1 MQNIIETNKNLIET
15 HCKVCNKIYL
25 RDSFDRNPEYWI
37 CPECKKAKKKEKE
50 LLNLE
55 KIKQQRLEERNYE
68 SYICWTCGNPFIEDY
83 RKDIKKVKKEEPRFC
98 CKECAA
104 KYSSDHLDR
113 TQTKLV
119 ECTIC
124 HELKEA
130 PMNASAINFNCDD
143 CKKENPFLD
152 PDKKAYFKYRLKEK
166 NIEFTEETFYEAYN
180 SFTKRNTYKYPENCV
195 LGKFERGNALKQK
208 SANLQ
213 KLGFNFN
220 NPNWEEEFFKIRN
233 FLYDLYYKQKLS
245 ANEISQ
251 KYDLQINT
259 PKRLLK
265 LFGFEKFRDISDSLI
280 NAIKQGKMD
289 PVSSLPNS
297 ENNLYN
303 FKTGTYKLKTGE
315 EYFYRS
321 GYELWMM
328 QFLEARDIKFT
339 LNKFHIS
346 YISSEDNREHNG
358 YPDFYLPDY
367 NVLIETKGEDTYD
380 EQNLTDRYE
389 TAIKKLGID
398 FIIVGCKAKYDKKN
412 HCDKFRKWT
421 LLKSFLTD
429 KEKEKQ
435 ILELLEI
442 K

>member
-1 MQNIIETNKNLIET
+1 MQNKIETNRNLIET
-15 HCKVCNKIYL
+15 HCKICNKIYL

-50 LLNLE
+50 FLRTE

-68 SYICWTCGNPFIEDY
+68 SYICQWCGNPFIEDY
-83 RKDIKKVKKEEPRFC
+83 RKDIEKVKKEEPRFC
-98 CKECAA
+98 CKECTA
-104 KYSSDHLDR
+104 KYSSSHLDR
-113 TQTKLV
+113 TRTKLL

-130 PMNASAINFNCDD
+130 NISTSSINFICDD

-166 NIEFTEETFYEAYN
+166 NIEFTEENFYEKYEAYIKN
-180 SFTKRNTYKYPENCV
+180 NTYKYPEDCV
-195 LGKFERGNALKQK
+195 LGRFERGNALKQK
-208 SANLQ
+208 SINLQ
-213 KLGFNFN
+213 KLGFNFD
-220 NPNWEEEFFKIRN
+220 NPDWEEEFFKMRN

-251 KYDLQINT
+251 KYGLQINT

-265 LFGFEKFRDISDSLI
+265 LFGFNKFRDITDSLI
-280 NAIKQGKMD
+280 NSIKQGKLD
-289 PVSSLPNS
+289 PIKSVPNS
-297 ENNLYN
+297 ENNPYN
-303 FKTGTYKLKTGE
+303 FKTGTYKVKTGE

-367 NVLIETKGEDTYD
+367 NLLIETKGEDNYD

-389 TAIKKLGID
+389 TALKKLGID
-398 FIIVGCKAKYDKKN
+398 FIVVGCKAKYDKKN